1 MDKSDSRDNNKKS
14 IKKGSVMT
22 KPNFNQE
29 KYLRH
34 KKNIN
39 SKNVLLNSRNEDS
52 EFSTEREPVLRK
64 VPTII
69 ISGNE
74 SKNKISNKK
83 LPLYRKYESIF
94 IGNSST
100 NNKNNVLLSP
110 RSNQKSNNELYSK
123 ISLEKDN
130 KIKKMNSSLVKI
142 EKTYS
147 FENSK
152 KNIYYNTSFIEFE
165 SEDFEKEEFM
175 KEYFSN
181 ICYYSKSILKNIE
194 NNSILCVSGKA
205 LKFIY
210 ENKNDNQYSLLLKL
224 LSENAK
230 IFFSMTSEDKSFLI
244 DYYRELP
251 DKMTCMIGYGT
262 SDIDS
267 MMTAHVG
274 VTIKKPTN
282 INMILSHF
290 YLPTKNLIH
299 IKTIIM
305 HGRVILENFML
316 LFFLVFFVLQ

>member
-1 MDKSDSRDNNKKS
+1 MFCGFITLKNKIKKESKKFIYELEKLNCQLIMNTGDNVYNSIGTGFETGLLDNTKKLFVLDLDESKKQIYIANIYRPPEFDYEILDKIEEKRKKMKRAKIMKKIRKADLSMVKKITEQNTNTSIQTQNLSSMDKSDSRDNNKKS

-130 KIKKMNSSLVKI
+130 KIKK
-142 EKTYS
+142 
-147 FENSK
+147 
-152 KNIYYNTSFIEFE
+152 
-165 SEDFEKEEFM
+165 
-175 KEYFSN
+175 
-181 ICYYSKSILKNIE
+181 
-194 NNSILCVSGKA
+194 
-205 LKFIY
+205 
-210 ENKNDNQYSLLLKL
+210 
-224 LSENAK
+224 
-230 IFFSMTSEDKSFLI
+230 
-244 DYYRELP
+244 
-251 DKMTCMIGYGT
+251 
-262 SDIDS
+262 
-267 MMTAHVG
+267 
-274 VTIKKPTN
+274 
-282 INMILSHF
+282 
-290 YLPTKNLIH
+290 
-299 IKTIIM
+299 
-305 HGRVILENFML
+305 
-316 LFFLVFFVLQ
+316 